1 MKKRFIRISM
11 IFIIVL
17 MATISIN
24 IIIYTGHIQNF
35 PINNTPAFMYD

>member
-11 IFIIVL
+11 IFVVVL

-35 PINNTPAFMYD
+35 PGNHAPAFMYY